1 MQTPSLSACQSTR
14 LCKWCDKPFYHKQAR
29 VKYCS
34 KRCSEPG
41 KRAEK
46 LNETHCRVC
55 GKETWKLS
63 AGGTCSAKCKAR
75 QTGKRRKHQ
84 HPKLPCLK
92 CHGLIGIKSKQS
104 ARLLRVSHKVVY
116 ENRRLLGF
124 RVLTRA
130 EANRSR
136 AIQQGNARPDQWGK
150 RDPSTIKEWQSWA
163 YRKDQAE
170 WNALESQA
178 CWSKDP
184 FVKKEIARLAYYRDH
199 ETSKARSRANAR
211 KTYHTRKHDPEW
223 INKRKKHSHAWNR
236 SHREYKRQKHKEWRK
251 ANPEAWKRSQREQR
265 RKQRQK
271 PINRFYQNIRK
282 RLRDVLK
289 GKRAA
294 RAVVGCSK
302 KELELHLQSQ
312 FTKEMQ
318 WNNYGTYWHVD
329 HIVPVSHFDLTN
341 EEHCKLVH
349 HWTNLRPLEAVEN
362 MKRGNRIETPLQ
374 VHLPF

>member
-1 MQTPSLSACQSTR
+1 VQTPSVSACQSTR

-46 LNETHCRVC
+46 LNETHCRAC

-63 AGGTCSAKCKAR
+63 AGGTCSAKCKAQ

-92 CHGLIGIKSKQS
+92 CHGLIGLKSKQS

-136 AIQQGNARPDQWGK
+136 AIQEGNARPDQWGK
-150 RDPSTIKEWQSWA
+150 RNPSTIEEWQSWA
-163 YRKDQAE
+163 YREDQAE
-170 WNALESQA
+170 WNAFESEA

-199 ETSKARSRANAR
+199 ETNKAKSRANAR
-211 KTYHTRKHDPEW
+211 ATYQKRKHEPEW
-223 INKRKKHSHAWNR
+223 IQKRRDQQKARHAANP
-236 SHREYKRQKHKEWRK
+236 EYKRAWQKDYIKKHPEKVRGWQRK
-251 ANPEAWKRSQREQR
+251 HRS
-265 RKQRQK
+265 K
-271 PINRFYQNIRK
+271 PINRAYLNLRSRIREVFKSK
-282 RLRDVLK
+282 RS
-289 GKRAA
+289 
-294 RAVVGCSK
+294 AVSVFGCSK
-302 KELELHLQSQ
+302 KEFEIHIQSQ
-312 FTKEMQ
+312 FTEGMH
-318 WNNYGTYWHVD
+318 WNNYGTFWHID
-329 HIVPVSHFDLTN
+329 HIIPISHFDPYN
-341 EEHCKLVH
+341 EDHKRLAN
-349 HWTNLRPLEAVEN
+349 HWTNLRPLEAIAN
-362 MKRGNRIETPLQ
+362 IRRGNRMKETVQ
-374 VHLPF
+374 IALPF